1 MLSIISVGN
10 VGGFA
15 KLIAILGAN
24 KVSIKIVLPRAR
36 GGWWFMLMFAV
47 YFICLYVESFH

>member
-1 MLSIISVGN
+1 M
-10 VGGFA
+10 GGFA

-24 KVSIKIVLPRAR
+24 KVSIKIDCAAESSGRLVVYANVVK
-36 GGWWFMLMFAV
+36 V